1 MTLIFQSTK
10 NLVAISEPESDFL
23 GVMGD
28 PGGRWVFILARRIP
42 RPWDPCNPFDLLG
55 GSEVTD
61 PIPGSSKL
69 FHP

>member
-10 NLVAISEPESDFL
+10 NLVAISEPESDFF
-23 GVMGD
+23 GVTSD
-28 PGGRWVFILARRIP
+28 PGGRWVLFLQDAFLDPGTLAIRLSP
-42 RPWDPCNPFDLLG
+42 G
-55 GSEVTD
+55 GYEVTD